1 MSFGFSIGD
10 AIVLTQLAS
19 RAVQNSRK
27 ACGAHDELTH
37 ELTSLQLVLGR
48 LKDEAAKSESPI
60 NRPDDSCQKELKP
73 LVVGSE
79 NILKILESILHKY
92 SSLSQEQ
99 RSGRKLWQRIRFG
112 NGEMQDLTELRAR
125 LTYYTSAL
133 SLLLNMMSI
142 ASMGRVEK
150 RMHEAGGD
158 LREIR
163 LAVNS
168 ITAQLLASKRREGSV
183 RELRSIS
190 SLCGGL
196 LNRQWIY
203 HSLQLI
209 PLDLRALL

>member
-10 AIVLTQLAS
+10 AVVLTQLAS

-48 LKDEAAKSESPI
+48 LKDEAAKTESPI
-60 NRPDDSCQKELKP
+60 NRPGDSCQEELES

-79 NILKILESILHKY
+79 KILKILESILHKY
-92 SSLSQEQ
+92 SSLSQEE

-112 NGEMQDLTELRAR
+112 NGEMQDLAELRAK

-133 SLLLNMMSI
+133 SLFLNMMSVGSI
-142 ASMGRVEK
+142 GRVEK
-150 RMHEAGGD
+150 HMHEAGGD

-163 LAVNS
+163 LAVNG
-168 ITAQLLASKRREGSV
+168 ITAQLLASKDREGSV

-190 SLCGGL
+190 SLCGGC
-196 LNRQWIY
+196 LNRQWSY
-203 HSLQLI
+203 RSL
-209 PLDLRALL
+209 